1 MSNIFEGFLT
11 TPESMDAFGDRNFVA
26 AMLRFEAALTRAQAA
41 CGLIP
46 EAAAQSIVDTCKVDL
61 FDASKIVRESA
72 RAGSLAIPMVKSL
85 KETVGLFNQEAV
97 QYVHLGST
105 SQDVIDTAMA
115 LITRDMLTLI
125 EADLHGALQAIVL
138 LGEAHCYTPVLSR
151 TLMQPASVTSFGLKC
166 FNWAA
171 PLVRSLNR
179 LQTAKRNALKVQL
192 GGSAGTQARLGPKSP
207 EIVAHMAQA
216 LGLGVA
222 TAPWH
227 TQRDEWIALGCELGL
242 MVGSLGK
249 LAKDISVLSQ
259 FEVGEVSE
267 ARAPGRGSPAE
278 MPHKNNPVASMIS
291 LVAAQRAPQRIA
303 TLLAAM
309 TQEHERALGG
319 WQTELAEWS
328 QLLMSA
334 HASAR
339 AMGEALPELAVH
351 PQRMRKH
358 LDDAARSVDR
368 ETAATWFDPQLA
380 DGAGRM
386 AERYFAALREEL
398 QPPFTLR
405 RAGPAPRLVA

>member
-1 MSNIFEGFLT
+1 MSNIFEGFLS
-11 TPESMDAFGDRNFVA
+11 TPESMEAFGDRNFVA

-41 CGLIP
+41 HDLVP
-46 EAAAQSIVDTCKVDL
+46 ETAAQSIVDTCKVDL

-85 KETVGLFNQEAV
+85 KETVGLFNPDAV
-97 QYVHLGST
+97 AYVHLGST

-115 LITRDMLTLI
+115 LITRDVLLLI
-125 EADLHGALQAIVL
+125 EADLLRCLQAVVL

-171 PLVRSLNR
+171 PLARSLLR
-179 LQTAKRNALKVQL
+179 LQSVKSKALKVQL

-207 EIVAHMAQA
+207 EIMAHMAQA
-216 LGLGVA
+216 LGLGLPM
-222 TAPWH
+222 APWH

-249 LAKDISVLSQ
+249 LAKDISLLSQ

-267 ARAPGRGSPAE
+267 AREPGRGSPSE
-278 MPHKNNPVASMIS
+278 MPHKNNPVASMVA

-339 AMGEALPELAVH
+339 AMGDALPGLEVH
-351 PQRMRKH
+351 PERMRKH

-368 ETAATWFDPQLA
+368 DTAASWFDATLA

-386 AERYFAALREEL
+386 ANTYFMGLRAEL
-398 QPPFTLR
+398 EPQFSLR
-405 RAGPAPRLVA
+405 RLPGQHRLVA